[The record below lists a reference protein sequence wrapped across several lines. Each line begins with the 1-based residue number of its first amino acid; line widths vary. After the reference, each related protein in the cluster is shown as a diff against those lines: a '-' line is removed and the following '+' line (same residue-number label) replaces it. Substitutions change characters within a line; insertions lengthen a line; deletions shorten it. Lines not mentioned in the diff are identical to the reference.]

1 MAMNS
6 FEWVDAT
13 TVEQAAGLLA
23 EATEQS
29 PSFAKAGGID
39 LLDLMKEGISGA
51 GAAGQSQDDPRPR

>member
-23 EATEQS
+23 ESTGNAPSS
-29 PSFAKAGGID
+29 PRRAG
-39 LLDLMKEGISGA
+39 STFWT
-51 GAAGQSQDDPRPR
+51 